1 MDGSFLSTKFLNIR
15 AFFYPISFYSS
26 MLKHASKSFECLQTL
41 RVLFPKR
48 NLLEILMYDTVLL
61 RFSNSMFF
69 FKFWDLFFSGYGR
82 WIKEKRRGGYH
93 MRSFFF
99 FLPKDDT
106 IWKVKVFG
114 SFFVSLYMIEEKKQ
128 KIYVFFCGDEK
139 LVISSGS

>member
-1 MDGSFLSTKFLNIR
+1 
-15 AFFYPISFYSS
+15 
-26 MLKHASKSFECLQTL
+26 
-41 RVLFPKR
+41 
-48 NLLEILMYDTVLL
+48 
-61 RFSNSMFF
+61 
-69 FKFWDLFFSGYGR
+69 
-82 WIKEKRRGGYH
+82 

-99 FLPKDDT
+99 FLPNDDT